1 MSGNTLSEEYT
12 TVDAFTWADNGAQ
25 GYLDNVKLVKVES
38 ALDWTEFDETLEAVE
53 ALKEADWTADS
64 WNEFQKVVEE
74 AKAFKQNAT
83 DTTKQREIREMIYK
97 VKAAQE
103 ELISINE
110 PTGDVSS
117 M

>member
-1 MSGNTLSEEYT
+1 MPDKEDTDKKLTVGQVANGTDWTSFTVKFTTPSDAT

-74 AKAFKQNAT
+74 AKAFQAECKP
-83 DTTKQREIREMIYK
+83 DTTKQR
-97 VKAAQE
+97 
-103 ELISINE
+103 
-110 PTGDVSS
+110 
-117 M
+117 